1 MLGSLL
7 QSVAIVEPCLLVVFD
22 SCLYGHGK
30 PSEGGIHIMIM
41 MYDVVGRGG
50 TARLARY
57 LTWSLCKRWAV
68 LGLGRTLISIFPH
81 VV

>member
-1 MLGSLL
+1 MVGSLL

-41 MYDVVGRGG
+41 MYDVVRRGG
-50 TARLARY
+50 TARPAR
-57 LTWSLCKRWAV
+57 
-68 LGLGRTLISIFPH
+68 
-81 VV
+81 